1 MADSDS
7 LGIFMPH
14 VDIAGGNARSYSEPV
29 VSICIPTFN
38 GSGTIGA
45 TIASCL
51 NQTFN
56 SVEIIISDDN
66 SSDGTVDEIS
76 KFDDPRLIVLP
87 PHKSSGAANNWNR
100 TISAANGRYI
110 KVMGQDDLLR
120 PECIQIE
127 VSTLIKN
134 QKLNPSF
141 CFSTR
146 SIIDDSN
153 AIIIQSR
160 GWIPKNNKCSI
171 DETVKQIVRTGGNP
185 IGEPVVGLIDS
196 HALRQT
202 SGYKGSYLIDLNMW
216 LDLLA
221 VGPAVHTQKT
231 LMSFRIGKSSWSF
244 RLKDSQ
250 NSEIRAFLK
259 LLKNDYPK
267 LVNKR
272 DVLVGTVLAF
282 LKPKLRVALILIRSK
297 K

>member
-7 LGIFMPH
+7 LGIFMSH
-14 VDIAGGNARSYSEPV
+14 VDISGGNARSYSEPV

-38 GSGTIGA
+38 GSRTIGA

-56 SVEIIISDDN
+56 SIEIIISDDN

-76 KFDDPRLIVLP
+76 KFDDPRLVVLP

-100 TISAANGRYI
+100 TISAAKGHYI

-146 SIIDDSN
+146 SIIDDSGV
-153 AIIIQSR
+153 IIIQSR
-160 GWIPKNNKCSI
+160 GWIPRNNKCSI

-216 LDLLA
+216 LDLLN

-231 LMSFRIGKSSWSF
+231 LMSFRIGKSTWSF

-250 NSEIRAFLK
+250 NSQIRAFLK

-267 LVNKR
+267 FVTNR
-272 DVLVGTVLAF
+272 DVLIGTVLAF
-282 LKPKLRVALILIRSK
+282 LKPKLRVAMILMRSK

>member
-1 MADSDS
+1 MTDSDS

-38 GSGTIGA
+38 GSRTIGA

-56 SVEIIISDDN
+56 SIEIIISDDN

-76 KFDDPRLIVLP
+76 KFADPRLVVLP

-100 TISAANGRYI
+100 TISAAKGHYI
-110 KVMGQDDLLR
+110 KVMGQDDVLR

-127 VSTLIKN
+127 VSTLIEN

-146 SIIDDSN
+146 SIVDDSN
-153 AIIIQSR
+153 VIIIQSR
-160 GWIPKNNKCSI
+160 GWIPRNSKCSI
-171 DETVKQIVRTGGNP
+171 DEVVKQIVRSGGNP

-196 HALRQT
+196 RALRQT

-216 LDLLA
+216 LDLLT

-244 RLKDSQ
+244 RLKNSQ

>member
-7 LGIFMPH
+7 LGIFMSH
-14 VDIAGGNARSYSEPV
+14 VDISGGNARSYSEPV

-38 GSGTIGA
+38 GSRTIGA

-56 SVEIIISDDN
+56 SIEIIISDDN

-76 KFDDPRLIVLP
+76 KFDDPRLVVLP

-100 TISAANGRYI
+100 TISAAKGHYI

-141 CFSTR
+141 CFSAR
-146 SIIDDSN
+146 SIIDDSGV
-153 AIIIQSR
+153 IIIQSR
-160 GWIPKNNKCSI
+160 GWIPRNNKCSI

-216 LDLLA
+216 LDLLN

-267 LVNKR
+267 LVKKR